1 MIFKNR
7 TILPLNT
14 VNISCL
20 ERCNKKVFQNF
31 LTSHCFVIS
40 KLLEKFFTK
49 NSCYNLLFYCL
60 TIYTLW
66 LNIFIIKSHRT
77 SRRIRPPR
85 CLTNTFCVAQPL
97 WLLPSSSSQLCF
109 TLSRHGPHIPATDDR
124 LSLGGYYGAH
134 WPLGRWAITWI
145 LYLNPLKSLTNK
157 ELPTF

>member
-66 LNIFIIKSHRT
+66 LNSSSSHRT
-77 SRRIRPPR
+77 SRRIRPPP

-97 WLLPSSSSQLCF
+97 WLLNSQLF
-109 TLSRHGPHIPATDDR
+109 QPSLFHSFSTWSSHSSNWWSSVAWGLLWSPLAFGPM
-124 LSLGGYYGAH
+124 GN
-134 WPLGRWAITWI
+134 
-145 LYLNPLKSLTNK
+145 YLDFIS
-157 ELPTF
+157 